1 MSIEVDIKELD
12 LLLDKVYREGRYDF
26 RNYRNGTVV
35 RRVEKRLH
43 AVGTTTYRDYIQ
55 FLDTHPEEYERFA
68 ECLTVKVSGFFRNSH
83 AFQQVARLM
92 LPEMVSE
99 KRKRQ
104 DQSLRVWSTAC
115 ARGEEPY
122 SIAIL
127 VAEFLRHQEQG
138 FNISIYATDISRQA
152 LKAAK
157 AGIYSSKEVKG
168 LSGSIIED
176 YFNHTDGHYEVKA
189 EIKQMLHFS
198 YFDLTSID
206 PPPFLN
212 LDCIFC
218 CNILIY
224 LQRQLQER
232 VLEMLYNALNSQ
244 GYLVLGESE
253 TPSDSLRQKLQCID
267 RKARIY
273 KRVE

>member
-1 MSIEVDIKELD
+1 MPADPKPCNPNWKRRMSIEVDIKELD

-99 KRKRQ
+99 KRKRK

-127 VAEFLRHQEQG
+127 VAEFLGHHRQG
-138 FNISIYATDISRQA
+138 FNISIYQT
-152 LKAAK
+152 
-157 AGIYSSKEVKG
+157 
-168 LSGSIIED
+168 
-176 YFNHTDGHYEVKA
+176 
-189 EIKQMLHFS
+189 
-198 YFDLTSID
+198 
-206 PPPFLN
+206 
-212 LDCIFC
+212 CI
-218 CNILIY
+218 
-224 LQRQLQER
+224 
-232 VLEMLYNALNSQ
+232 
-244 GYLVLGESE
+244 
-253 TPSDSLRQKLQCID
+253 
-267 RKARIY
+267 
-273 KRVE
+273 